1 MFVFI
6 IKVVLGI
13 LLIVWATMMFVEIF
27 KKKPTL
33 TNSENNILY
42 VKEHMDVFGC
52 KDGEGCDENFE
63 QNKEIIVLSP
73 EQLGLN
79 STGGGTY

>member
-6 IKVVLGI
+6 IKILLGI
-13 LLIVWATMMFVEIF
+13 LLLVWGAMMFVEIF
-27 KKKPTL
+27 KKNPVTTESQIVYIKKHRETFGVSDANASDDDFANKNIVVL
-33 TNSENNILY
+33 T
-42 VKEHMDVFGC
+42 
-52 KDGEGCDENFE
+52 
-63 QNKEIIVLSP
+63 P

>member
-6 IKVVLGI
+6 IKCLLGI
-13 LLIVWATMMFVEIF
+13 LLIVWAIMMFIEIL
-27 KKKPTL
+27 KKKT
-33 TNSENNILY
+33 TYTDSESKILY
-42 VKEHMDVFGC
+42 VKEHRETFGVS
-52 KDGEGCDENFE
+52 DDNISDDFT
-63 QNKEIIVLSP
+63 NKEVVILTP